1 MCHLCNRIT
10 GFFIFLIKGGYG
22 RKVTPGYG
30 TANCFFGT
38 GKYCSSETKK
48 QVII

>member
-1 MCHLCNRIT
+1 MDMCHLRNRIT
-10 GFFIFLIKGGYG
+10 GFFIFLIKGVP
-22 RKVTPGYG
+22 KVTPGYG

-48 QVII
+48 QLII